1 MRRRNVWLVAVAV
14 AAVAASTSSAAG
26 AERLRLAEPVAPPG
40 PAFVLATPS
49 LTLDEEARLRVRAS
63 GSWGGTYRTAAG
75 EHVTVRVSDAYP
87 LDEALAQRW
96 ADYLGSLVH
105 GPELSLVRLYLAPL
119 AEVAKICGPEAL
131 GCYGDNEIIATGDP
145 VGAVSPTQIVAHEY
159 GHHVAAHRANAPWN
173 PIDWG
178 PKRWATYAGICARA
192 RAGTAFPGDEDSHY
206 LLNPGEGFAEVYRL
220 LNETRA
226 GATAFAWPVVDQ
238 SFYPDA
244 SALQAA
250 EEDVLEPWTS
260 PSSSTKRARFRS
272 NGSRSSWFSITTPLD
287 GDVHVRLTMPLG
299 AAYELTVL
307 ESDGT
312 QLARGALSGD
322 RTVTADALV
331 CGERSL
337 IVRVARRGP
346 AGSFSI
352 DLSYP

>member
-26 AERLRLAEPVAPPG
+26 AERLRLAEPVTPPG
-40 PAFVLATPS
+40 PASAFATPS
-49 LTLDEEARLRVRAS
+49 LALDEDARLRVRAS
-63 GSWGGTYRTAAG
+63 GWWGGTYATAAG
-75 EHVTVRVSDAYP
+75 EHVTIGVSDAYP
-87 LDEALAQRW
+87 LNEALAQRW
-96 ADYLGSLVH
+96 ANYIGSLVH
-105 GPELSLVRLYLAPL
+105 GPELSLVRLYLAPA
-119 AEVAKICGPEAL
+119 AEVATLCGPDAL
-131 GCYGDNEIIATGDP
+131 GCYGDNDIIATGDP
-145 VGAVSPTQIVAHEY
+145 EGAVSPTQIVAHEY

-173 PIDWG
+173 SIDWG
-178 PKRWATYAGICARA
+178 PKRWATEAGICARA

-244 SALQAA
+244 GALQAA
-250 EEDVLEPWTS
+250 EADVLEPWTAPTS
-260 PSSSTKRARFRS
+260 TTKRARFSS
-272 NGSRSSWFSITTPLD
+272 NGSRSSSLSITTPLD

-299 AAYELTVL
+299 GAYELSVL
-307 ESDGT
+307 DSHGT

-322 RTVTADALV
+322 RTLTADALV
-331 CGERSL
+331 CGARSL
-337 IVRVARRGP
+337 TVRVVRRGA